1 MENDAKIIMT
11 RRPINIVTPVET
23 NQVMGPNV
31 ASVEGTPGVRGNAL
45 VIYSVAPVENV
56 SNVGKKQ
63 QQKKEREIEEDKKKE
78 DKKKEN
84 EKENEEE
91 EKKKEKNKENKI
103 KKKRKG
109 GRGDEEEE
117 EREEIF
123 VSGSSRPASQGV
135 THPGIALVHYS
146 LNFGVRLT
154 SEFLWDPKPVS
165 YPGGLGIDVLVDT
178 PYSVGSALIPFVMTR
193 SHLSTILSALGSVL
207 YRPQPQDIY
216 PHGFVSGSSRPASQ
230 GVTHPGIALVHYSL
244 NFGVLMGSE
253 ASRPCVACAH
263 SHKRCPLYCDYAR
276 IFPNVIDRED
286 YHTIFSVFGVRNVA
300 SFLQRVPEDRLF
312 EAISSYLL
320 EATARIENPVRGCTA
335 LLASFEQKVEE
346 LQARVTA
353 LEARLGGGSSCVN
366 PLCSF
371 APPEGSSRFF
381 SSVENNVPNVI
392 PTAVNLSEP
401 IAGENGALLT
411 EMDWS
416 YDQAALDAVYQGAS
430 NNFLSQS
437 ALDDFVVDF
446 AEPTGLDWTA
456 SGNIHHDFFDSSS
469 SDLSTVL
476 NFDADDFQILQPFL
490 ND

>member
-1 MENDAKIIMT
+1 MAILSIT
-11 RRPINIVTPVET
+11 
-23 NQVMGPNV
+23 
-31 ASVEGTPGVRGNAL
+31 
-45 VIYSVAPVENV
+45 VI
-56 SNVGKKQ
+56 
-63 QQKKEREIEEDKKKE
+63 
-78 DKKKEN
+78 
-84 EKENEEE
+84 
-91 EKKKEKNKENKI
+91 
-103 KKKRKG
+103 
-109 GRGDEEEE
+109 
-117 EREEIF
+117 F
-123 VSGSSRPASQGV
+123 F
-135 THPGIALVHYS
+135 S
-146 LNFGVRLT
+146 L
-154 SEFLWDPKPVS
+154 PC
-165 YPGGLGIDVLVDT
+165 
-178 PYSVGSALIPFVMTR
+178 M
-193 SHLSTILSALGSVL
+193 ILSA
-207 YRPQPQDIY
+207 DIDVTMRSFKV
-216 PHGFVSGSSRPASQ
+216 PSGGPESFIFAKTGGFYTG
-230 GVTHPGIALVHYSL
+230 
-244 NFGVLMGSE
+244 
-253 ASRPCVACAH
+253 RPCVACAH
-263 SHKRCPLYCDYAR
+263 SHKRCPLSCDYAR

-371 APPEGSSRFF
+371 APLEGSSRFF
-381 SSVENNVPNVI
+381 SPVENNVSNVI
-392 PTAVNLSEP
+392 PTAVNLSKP
-401 IAGENGALLT
+401 IAGGFLRLLMSEEGVHNILSTSTNLVENGAPLT

-446 AEPTGLDWTA
+446 AETTGPDWTA
-456 SGNIHHDFFDSSS
+456 SGNIRHDFFDSFS

-476 NFDADDFQILQPFL
+476 NFDADDFQILQSFL

>member
-1 MENDAKIIMT
+1 MFEIPRVYVAQYSRGHNFVFRTPNNAILESILKKIS
-11 RRPINIVTPVET
+11 RVTTFQFKIFSNSSISGFKTSIRIFWNEIPRANGDVIL
-23 NQVMGPNV
+23 
-31 ASVEGTPGVRGNAL
+31 SVQSVFKFCHLGVQNRDTKL
-45 VIYSVAPVENV
+45 L
-56 SNVGKKQ
+56 
-63 QQKKEREIEEDKKKE
+63 QQKMRKTRMPTLCQYLRAH
-78 DKKKEN
+78 N
-84 EKENEEE
+84 HS
-91 EKKKEKNKENKI
+91 KI
-103 KKKRKG
+103 RLRKG
-109 GRGDEEEE
+109 
-117 EREEIF
+117 IK
-123 VSGSSRPASQGV
+123 S
-135 THPGIALVHYS
+135 
-146 LNFGVRLT
+146 
-154 SEFLWDPKPVS
+154 
-165 YPGGLGIDVLVDT
+165 
-178 PYSVGSALIPFVMTR
+178 
-193 SHLSTILSALGSVL
+193 
-207 YRPQPQDIY
+207 
-216 PHGFVSGSSRPASQ
+216 
-230 GVTHPGIALVHYSL
+230 
-244 NFGVLMGSE
+244 
-253 ASRPCVACAH
+253 
-263 SHKRCPLYCDYAR
+263 KRRDK

-286 YHTIFSVFGVRNVA
+286 YHTIFSVFGVKNVA

-320 EATARIENPVRGCTA
+320 EATAGIENPVRGCTA

-401 IAGENGALLT
+401 IAGGFLRLLMSEEGVQNLLSTSTNLVENGAPLT

-469 SDLSTVL
+469 SDLSTIMNSNSHYLPLSYDL
-476 NFDADDFQILQPFL
+476 NITTNNGGLSHLQIALLPSYFKRQPKLHQSHYYNLKALCRIWKIHRSNHRGLLMSLSYFDIIAAVSHTLPTQHKTSLIKLATSRISEENAPNLDSLFGHEALGSHSQIQPYSDGSLKFL
-490 ND
+490 